1 MLTMQDNE
9 NELSILETIAKTV
22 QKLGADDCDAICVK
36 SISLSICQRMGSME
50 KIERS
55 ESSDIGVRVF
65 IGQKQAIVSS
75 SDVTKQA
82 LQQVAE
88 RAVAMARAAP
98 EDSYC
103 GLASKNQLSKKPA
116 DIDSFDPSEPDADKL
131 IKWTQE
137 AEEAALSV
145 TGVTNSEGAE
155 ADWGKG
161 EVSVYATNGF
171 AQTYRG
177 SHYSLSASVLA
188 GSGTEMERD
197 YEYSGSV
204 YGTDLM
210 NAEDLGKI
218 AGNRAVKRLEP
229 KKIKTSQVP
238 VIFDSRISRSLISHL
253 AGAINGSAIA
263 RNTSFLLDKMNE
275 KLFQDDISIVD
286 EPHRSRGL
294 RSVPFDAEGLSN
306 KKIEIVE
313 GGVLKSWLLDLRSSR
328 QLKLHSTGH
337 ASRGVSSSPSPS
349 PTNLY
354 LAPGR
359 ESVRDLIAPIK
370 EGFFVNELIGS
381 GVNGLTGDYSRGAS
395 GFWIENGEI
404 SFPVSEVTI
413 AGNLLDMYKNLSPA
427 CDLVFRY
434 GIDAPT
440 CRVDGMTVAGK

>member
-354 LAPGR
+354 LTPGK

>member
-55 ESSDIGVRVF
+55 ESSDVGVRVF

-75 SDVTKQA
+75 SDVTKSA

-238 VIFDSRISRSLISHL
+238 VVFDSRISRSLISHL

-286 EPHRSRGL
+286 EPHRARGL

-370 EGFFVNELIGS
+370 EGFFINELIGS

>member
-1 MLTMQDNE
+1 MQDNE

-354 LAPGR
+354 LTPGK

>member
-55 ESSDIGVRVF
+55 ESSDVGVRVF

-75 SDVTKQA
+75 SDVTKSA

-354 LAPGR
+354 LTPGK

-395 GFWIENGEI
+395 GFWIEDGQI

>member
-1 MLTMQDNE
+1 MQDNE

-36 SISLSICQRMGSME
+36 SVSLSICQRMGSME

-55 ESSDIGVRVF
+55 ESSDVGVRVF

-75 SDVTKQA
+75 SDVTKPA

-116 DIDSFDPSEPDADKL
+116 DIDSFDPVEPDADTL
-131 IKWTQE
+131 IRWTQE

-161 EVSVYATNGF
+161 VVSVYATNGF
-171 AQTYRG
+171 AQTYKG

-218 AGNRAVKRLEP
+218 AGNRAVQRLEP
-229 KKIKTSQVP
+229 RKIKTSQVP
-238 VIFDSRISRSLISHL
+238 VVFDSRISRSLISHL

-263 RNTSFLLDKMNE
+263 RNTSFLLDKMNK
-275 KLFQDDISIVD
+275 KLFQDDISVVD
-286 EPHRSRGL
+286 EPHRARGL
-294 RSVPFDAEGLSN
+294 RSVPFDSEGLSN
-306 KKIEIVE
+306 KTINIVE
-313 GGVLKSWLLDLRSSR
+313 GGVLKSWLLD
-328 QLKLHSTGH
+328 
-337 ASRGVSSSPSPS
+337 
-349 PTNLY
+349 
-354 LAPGR
+354 
-359 ESVRDLIAPIK
+359 
-370 EGFFVNELIGS
+370 
-381 GVNGLTGDYSRGAS
+381 
-395 GFWIENGEI
+395 
-404 SFPVSEVTI
+404 
-413 AGNLLDMYKNLSPA
+413 
-427 CDLVFRY
+427 
-434 GIDAPT
+434 
-440 CRVDGMTVAGK
+440 

>member
-286 EPHRSRGL
+286 EPHRARGL

-354 LAPGR
+354 LTPGK